1 MISDVRFSRFIRADG
16 FYTRADGGRS
26 GPAELTG
33 EAHPLDGLSS
43 LNCDEVGRAV
53 SLAGMFSSVEQR
65 RRTDPEVAKAAE
77 NETLKSVLRFT
88 EDSPAGQAAT
98 RILAAV
104 QGSLG
109 GLPVSF
115 GQNFAHHMEDGMFA
129 CNYHQAEVQGGAY
142 RAPVT
147 DDGLY
152 PAFADGT
159 VYIDTKNNLLYVHPE
174 PTDPRW
180 K

>member
-1 MISDVRFSRFIRADG
+1 MISDARFSRFIRNEG
-16 FYTRADGGRS
+16 FYTREGGGRS
-26 GPAELTG
+26 GPCELTG
-33 EAHPLDGLSS
+33 EVQPLDGLSS
-43 LNCDEVGRAV
+43 LNCDDVGRAV
-53 SLAGMFSSVEQR
+53 GLSGLGSSVEQR
-65 RRTDPEVAKAAE
+65 RRTDPEVARAAE
-77 NETLKSVLRFT
+77 SDTLKSVLRFT
-88 EDSPAGQAAT
+88 EGSPAGQAAT

-104 QGSLG
+104 QGSPG

-129 CNYHQAEVQGGAY
+129 CNFHQAEVQGGAY

-147 DDGLY
+147 ADGLY

-174 PTDPRW
+174 PTDPQW